1 MIAFGEE
8 IGGDVEIALQRGENV
23 DSVGLWR

>member
-8 IGGDVEIALQRGENV
+8 VGEGVEIALQRGENV